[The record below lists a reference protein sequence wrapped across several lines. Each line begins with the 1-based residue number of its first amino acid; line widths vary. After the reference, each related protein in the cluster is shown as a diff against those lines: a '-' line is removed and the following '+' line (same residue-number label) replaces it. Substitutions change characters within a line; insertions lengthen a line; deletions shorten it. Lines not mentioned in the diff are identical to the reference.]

1 MYIFGDIYKKRDL
14 LKELVLKDLRL
25 RYRRPVLGVL
35 WMFLSPFL
43 MVGIF
48 YLIFSA
54 ILKVKISESPFVLYL
69 MSGVFSWRLFQDT
82 LMQSVSSL
90 VDNKNLIREANFGHM
105 LLPLSILLSN
115 LINFLAPLAILVLF
129 SLLTLKAL
137 PVFII
142 FLPLILLLQ
151 CLFTLGIAMI
161 VSILYV
167 KWRDT
172 KYITEVVLTAAFYLT
187 PVFYSVG
194 LVKEAFPGWVFKAYT
209 LNPCVGILNLYRCVI
224 LNGFYPQIK
233 AYIGFSGLLIAP
245 VFFSILVLFLG
256 FYFYELNKN
265 KINDHLNY

>member
-1 MYIFGDIYKKRDL
+1 MCIFGDIYRKRDL

-25 RYRRPVLGVL
+25 RYRSPVLGAL

-48 YLIFSA
+48 YFVFSA

-82 LMQSVSSL
+82 LTQSVTSL

-115 LINFLAPLAILVLF
+115 LIYYLPPLTILVLF

-137 PVFII
+137 PVFIVL
-142 FLPLILLLQ
+142 LPLVILLQ
-151 CLFTLGIAMI
+151 CLFTLGLAMMAS
-161 VSILYV
+161 VLYV

-172 KYITEVVLTAAFYLT
+172 KYITEVILTAAFYLT
-187 PVFYSVG
+187 PVFYS
-194 LVKEAFPGWVFKAYT
+194 LALIKEAFPEWVFTVYT
-209 LNPCVGILNLYRCVI
+209 LNPCVGILNLYRCAI

-233 AYIGFSGLLIAP
+233 AYISFSGLFIIP
-245 VFFSILVLFLG
+245 VFFSALTLFLG
-256 FYFYELNKN
+256 LYFYKLNKD